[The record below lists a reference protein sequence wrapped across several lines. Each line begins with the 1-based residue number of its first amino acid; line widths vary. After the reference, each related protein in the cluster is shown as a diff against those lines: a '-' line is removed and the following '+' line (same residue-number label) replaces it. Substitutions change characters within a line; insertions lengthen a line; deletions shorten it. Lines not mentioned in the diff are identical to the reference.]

1 MPNSEIT
8 PQKVDIGEG
17 EGYFVTC
24 RTGYIDTNNVEEG
37 KVMCENGKLTTVPVC
52 AGKDFTFCCFYL
64 VMPMVISVFKFSWN
78 FKIN

>member
-64 VMPMVISVFKFSWN
+64 AKSE
-78 FKIN
+78 KIYTNHIAKSSRD